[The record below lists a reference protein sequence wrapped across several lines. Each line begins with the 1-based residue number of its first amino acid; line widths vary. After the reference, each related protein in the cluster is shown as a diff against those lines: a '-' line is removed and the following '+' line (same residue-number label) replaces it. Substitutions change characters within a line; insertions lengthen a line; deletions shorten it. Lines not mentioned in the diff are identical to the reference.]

1 MNSVNA
7 DAMIKILII
16 TPFIGG
22 LITFVGGKIH
32 KRIRFLLATI
42 FSFVTMLEAFSL
54 YNLTVDSVVWG
65 SLFGS
70 KLVFQTNPI
79 TWLFLFIVT
88 VMSVLIVL
96 FSIGDMEENEL
107 RLDSYYMH
115 LLFVEGAMAGIV
127 LAGDLI
133 TFFIFWEIMSW
144 TSYFLVI
151 HGGKRSL
158 DAGYKYIIMSIIGAY
173 SMFIAIAML
182 YVKAHSLVYG
192 NIARVLAIASPSF
205 TVWVVVLLAVG
216 LFVKAAV
223 MPLHTWL
230 PDAHSEAP
238 SPVSPLLSGVLIK
251 MGAYGL
257 FVVLY
262 AFLTVNLASKIMPHV
277 FSTPLLL
284 YIIQW
289 LAALSIVLATFLAIM
304 QEDAKRLLAYSS
316 ISQIGYV
323 VLGLATATS
332 LGVAG
337 GLFHALNHAI
347 FKGLLFLAVG
357 AVIYRTG
364 TRDLSKLGGLV
375 RKMPFTFTALLIGII
390 ALAGVPPMSGFVS
403 KWMIYEALLQKREV
417 FLLIMAFIG
426 STGAFLYVYRLIH
439 SIFLGQLPQKY
450 EDVKDVPVIMQIP
463 IWVLAVLTMVLG
475 VFPGLAMN
483 VIVKGIAFFGFKP
496 IAYTLYGF
504 PAGTAM
510 GALKVVNIVSVLMI
524 SFIVAWIFFLL
535 FSKSRKVSQ
544 YDNYAAGQVVTP
556 DLKYNYSFGFYMSFG
571 RVIKPVLKW
580 SIERVYNYWIDA
592 SKIFGDYYLRRVY
605 TGNLETYNSYI
616 LIIVTIA
623 ATAILLGGKLW

>member
-1 MNSVNA
+1 MN
-7 DAMIKILII
+7 ILLEIMLA

-22 LITFVGGKIH
+22 LLAFIGGKVH
-32 KRIRFLLATI
+32 RWVRYAVAVTFSFLTLIEALVYYNATI
-42 FSFVTMLEAFSL
+42 KG
-54 YNLTVDSVVWG
+54 VVWG

-70 KLVFQTNPI
+70 KLVLQTNPI
-79 TWLFLFIVT
+79 SWLFLFIVT
-88 VMSVLIVL
+88 AMSFLIVI
-96 FSIGDMEENEL
+96 FSIGDMEEDKIK
-107 RLDSYYMH
+107 LDSYYMQ
-115 LLFVEGAMAGIV
+115 LLFVEGAMVGIV

-133 TFFIFWEIMSW
+133 TFFMFWEIMSW
-144 TSYFLVI
+144 TSYFLI
-151 HGGKRSL
+151 IYGGKKSVA
-158 DAGYKYIIMSIIGAY
+158 AGYKYIIMSIIGAY

-182 YVKAHSLVYG
+182 YVKAHSLVY
-192 NIARVLAIASPSF
+192 ADVATTLAHSSATF
-205 TVWVVVLLAVG
+205 VVWTVVLLG
-216 LFVKAAV
+216 IGFFVKAAV

-257 FVVLY
+257 FIVLY
-262 AFLTVNLASKIMPHV
+262 GFLSVQLAGNIMPSV
-277 FSTPLLL
+277 FSTPILL

-323 VLGLATATS
+323 VLGIATGTS

-364 TRDLSKLGGLV
+364 TRNLSDLGGLV
-375 RKMPFTFTALLIGII
+375 KKMPYTFTALLLGII
-390 ALAGVPPMSGFVS
+390 ALAGVPPLNGFVS
-403 KWMIYEALLQKREV
+403 KWMIYEALLQKKEV

-439 SIFLGQLPQKY
+439 SIFLGQLPKKY
-450 EDVKDVPVIMQIP
+450 ENVKDVPILMQFP
-463 IWVLAVLTMVLG
+463 IWVLAVLTIVFG
-475 VFPGLAMN
+475 IFPGLAMN
-483 VIVKGIAFFGFKP
+483 VIVKGMKLFGFKP
-496 IAYTLYGF
+496 IAYTLFGF
-504 PAGTAM
+504 PQGTAM
-510 GALKVVNIVSVLMI
+510 GALKVINISAVLV
-524 SFIVAWIFFLL
+524 VAFVAAWVLFLIL
-535 FSKSRKVSQ
+535 SKSRKVSQ

-556 DLKYNYSFGFYMSFG
+556 ELKYNYSFGFYMSFG
-571 RVIKPVLKW
+571 RVIKSILKLG
-580 SIERVYNYWIDA
+580 IERIYNYWVDA
-592 SKIFGDYYLRRVY
+592 AKVFGDYYMRRVY

-616 LIIVTIA
+616 VIVVTIA
-623 ATAILLGGKLW
+623 AVAILLGGKLW

>member
-1 MNSVNA
+1 MNNISV
-7 DAMIKILII
+7 DTLIKVIVL
-16 TPFIGG
+16 TPFVGG
-22 LITFVGGKIH
+22 LLAFIGGKIH
-32 KRIRFLLATI
+32 RWIRFLIAI
-42 FSFVTMLEAFSL
+42 VFSFASVFETFML
-54 YNLTVDSVVWG
+54 YNVSIGNIHWG

-70 KLVFQTNPI
+70 ELVFQTNPI

-88 VMSVLIVL
+88 GMSALIVL
-96 FSIGDMEENEL
+96 FSIGDMEEDKMK
-107 RLDSYYMH
+107 LDSYYMH

-151 HGGKRSL
+151 YGGKKSL
-158 DAGYKYIIMSIIGAY
+158 DAGYKYIIMSVIGAY
-173 SMFIAIAML
+173 AMFIAMALL
-182 YVKAHSLVYG
+182 YGKAHSLVYADVA
-192 NIARVLAIASPSF
+192 NVLATSSPSF
-205 TVWVVVLLAVG
+205 TIWVVVLLAIG

-257 FVVLY
+257 FIVLY
-262 AFLTVNLASKIMPHV
+262 AFLTVNLAGKIMPKV
-277 FSTPLLL
+277 FSTPVLL

-289 LAALSIVLATFLAIM
+289 LAGLSIVLATFLAIM

-323 VLGLATATS
+323 VLGIATATS

-357 AVIYRTG
+357 SVIYRTG
-364 TRDLSKLGGLV
+364 TRNLSELGGLV
-375 RKMPFTFTALLIGII
+375 KKMPFTFVALLVGII

-403 KWMIYEALLQKREV
+403 KWMIYEALLQKKEV
-417 FLLIMAFIG
+417 FLLIMAFVG
-426 STGAFLYVYRLIH
+426 STGAFLYVYRLVH

-450 EDVKDVPVIMQIP
+450 ENVKDVPIIMQIP
-463 IWVLAVLTMVLG
+463 MWVLAILTMVFG
-475 VFPGLAMN
+475 VMPGIAMD
-483 VIVKGIAFFGFKP
+483 VIVKGIEFFGFKP

-510 GALKVVNIVSVLMI
+510 GSLKVINIVSVLMI
-524 SFIVAWIFFLL
+524 AFIASWIFFLL
-535 FSKSRKVSQ
+535 FSKTRKVSQ

-556 DLKYNYSFGFYMSFG
+556 ELKYNYSFGFYMSFG
-571 RVIKPVLKW
+571 RVIKPIFKW
-580 SIERVYNYWIDA
+580 SIERVYNYWVDA
-592 SKIFGDYYLRRVY
+592 CKIFGDYYMRRVY
-605 TGNLETYNSYI
+605 TGNLGTYNSYI
-616 LIIVTIA
+616 LIVVTIA
-623 ATAILLGGKLW
+623 AAAILLGGKLW